1 MKFYFKSHSCK
12 KPSASRFFTCK
23 NIKLKS
29 TAFILISLF
38 SGTIFS
44 QEKSF
49 KTINLHTAIAQ
60 TVNMNPEL
68 TPFTIKSNVYKGYTE
83 QAGFQSRPQIDFSI
97 EDTLGTGEQS
107 GFKNAQSTLSI
118 SWLLDGQLARERMT
132 AAEANSSTVIL
143 EREIKTLDLAAQT
156 ARYFIQVLANKERLQ
171 LAEISLKQGSNSLK
185 VVAKQV
191 RVGKSPLVDK
201 LKSQAEVAK
210 RELVVEGLVHDVEA
224 SKHQLLAQWLESPE
238 HKDSEVVGVLL
249 SLPALSDFDFLFTQ
263 LKQAPSVK
271 LFATKRRI
279 AESEIQLARFETKP
293 LWQFSTGV
301 RRYEETDDF
310 GLVAQISVPLGST
323 SQNEGKIKALRASQ
337 NQLEAESLA
346 LVHQLHTHLYVL
358 IEQMKYSQHVID
370 SATDKVIPL
379 LKQAF
384 EEAEKAY
391 KVGRYSYT
399 EWVNTQQALLQAQ
412 LDLVNAYE
420 DAHLNNIEIERLTGA
435 SLSTIN

>member
-171 LAEISLKQGSNSLK
+171 LAEISLN
-185 VVAKQV
+185 
-191 RVGKSPLVDK
+191 
-201 LKSQAEVAK
+201 
-210 RELVVEGLVHDVEA
+210 
-224 SKHQLLAQWLESPE
+224 
-238 HKDSEVVGVLL
+238 
-249 SLPALSDFDFLFTQ
+249 
-263 LKQAPSVK
+263 
-271 LFATKRRI
+271 
-279 AESEIQLARFETKP
+279 
-293 LWQFSTGV
+293 
-301 RRYEETDDF
+301 
-310 GLVAQISVPLGST
+310 
-323 SQNEGKIKALRASQ
+323 
-337 NQLEAESLA
+337 
-346 LVHQLHTHLYVL
+346 
-358 IEQMKYSQHVID
+358 
-370 SATDKVIPL
+370 
-379 LKQAF
+379 
-384 EEAEKAY
+384 
-391 KVGRYSYT
+391 
-399 EWVNTQQALLQAQ
+399 
-412 LDLVNAYE
+412 
-420 DAHLNNIEIERLTGA
+420 
-435 SLSTIN
+435 